1 MRYYSSTA
9 SSKTLSSSVN
19 TTATTITLNNLTGL
33 PASYPYTLVLD
44 PETASEEI
52 VLVTSLSSGTTLN
65 VTRGTDTYQGVT
77 GGNGTAKQNHDSG
90 AVVKHMITARDLQ
103 EPQDHIAASSA
114 VHGVTGSVV
123 GTSDAQTLTNKTISG
138 SSNTISI
145 SSANISDWTTQFNTK
160 ANLASPTFTGTVV
173 LPSTTSIGTVSSTEI
188 GYLDGV
194 TSAIQTQI
202 SAKANTSGPT
212 FTGTVTLPSTTSI
225 GPVSSTELGYLDG
238 VTSAIQ
244 TQLDAKAVYPSQ
256 TGNSGKYL
264 TTNGTTVSWAA
275 ISGSGVGD
283 VVGPATSTDSNVV
296 TFNGTTG
303 KIVKDSGIASTNLA
317 TLSGTQTITGAKTF
331 SATTTFTGNISA
343 NSLTIS
349 PTELGYLDG
358 VTSAIQTQLDAKANT
373 SALSSY
379 ALLASPNFT
388 GTVVL
393 PSTTSIGN
401 VSSTEIGYLDGVTSA
416 IQTQLNN
423 VTPLWYR
430 RNTDSASIGST
441 LTSILATSPSLD
453 ASSWYYLKMYVSVVA
468 TYTSSSPVIVFQLDA
483 SSTPTALH
491 STITGIG
498 TSGQKISFL
507 DATGTPLSVSH
518 TLSGNT
524 DYVFIVEGFLN
535 TNAATTL
542 TPKMYIGSGGVG
554 SIVIKKGSHIQLQ
567 KLAVSTESI
576 NGTWT

>member
-44 PETASEEI
+44 PDTASEEI

-77 GGNGTAKQNHDSG
+77 GGNGTAKQDHNSG

-103 EPQDHIAASSA
+103 EPQDHIAASSG
-114 VHGVTGSVV
+114 VHGLTGSVV

-138 SSNTISI
+138 SSNTVSI
-145 SSANISDWTTQFNTK
+145 SSANISDWTAQFNTK
-160 ANLASPTFTGTVV
+160 ANIASPTFTGTVV
-173 LPSTTSIGTVSSTEI
+173 LPSTTSVGNVSSTEL

-202 SAKANTSGPT
+202 NAKANTASPT

-225 GPVSSTELGYLDG
+225 GNVSSTELGYLDG

-244 TQLDAKAVYPSQ
+244 TQLNAKAVYPSQ
-256 TGNSGKYL
+256 TGNSGKFL
-264 TTNGTTVSWAA
+264 TTDGTNVSWGAV
-275 ISGSGVGD
+275 SGGSGGTVTSITAGTGLTGGTITASGTIAVD
-283 VVGPATSTDSNVV
+283 NTVV
-296 TFNGTTG
+296 
-303 KIVKDSGIASTNLA
+303 A
-317 TLSGTQTITGAKTF
+317 TLGDTQTISGAKTF
-331 SATTTFTGNISA
+331 SGTTTFTGNISA

-349 PTELGYLDG
+349 PTELSRLDG
-358 VTSAIQTQLDAKANT
+358 VTSNIQTQIDAKANT

-379 ALLASPNFT
+379 ALLNSPNFT

-401 VSSTEIGYLDGVTSA
+401 VSSTEIGYLDGVTAA

-468 TYTSSSPVIVFQLDA
+468 THTSSSPVIVFQLDA

-507 DATGTPLSVSH
+507 DATGSGITVSH

-524 DYVFIVEGFLN
+524 DYAFIIEGFLN
-535 TNAATTL
+535 TNLATTL